1 MLEVRCGKCTRHG
14 RLRVDKLIDKHG
26 RDMSLPDLRVVLAA
40 DCEHN
45 ASAGLTDQC
54 QVWQGWAVA
63 YRRFSTDY
71 VLHED
76 IARKAQRGV
85 WRGKFQMPWD
95 WRSASRNR

>member
-1 MLEVRCGKCTRHG
+1 LNAHPRWPLAYG
-14 RLRVDKLIDKHG
+14 RIVAVCWIGAENLNAWL
-26 RDMSLPDLRVVLAA
+26 VL
-40 DCEHN
+40 
-45 ASAGLTDQC
+45 
-54 QVWQGWAVA
+54 QGWAVA

-76 IARKAQRGV
+76 AAKEARRGI